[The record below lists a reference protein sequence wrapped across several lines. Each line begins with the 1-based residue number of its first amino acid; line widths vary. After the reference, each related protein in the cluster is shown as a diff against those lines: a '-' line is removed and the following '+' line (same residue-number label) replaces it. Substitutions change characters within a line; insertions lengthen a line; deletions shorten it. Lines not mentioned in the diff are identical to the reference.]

1 MLYSGHLF
9 LCLVALQSH
18 FVPFFI
24 IYRKKGARGML
35 KERIRTDCG
44 NSGRG
49 IWHFPVGGAVLR
61 LPRHPWRL
69 WHQWDVQWD
78 CCRGDGAWA
87 FVRGGGVEAET
98 DSVSSSGTESIR
110 QSGLLHAFGSG
121 RGLQRRFGG
130 NRGNFTGGDRRI
142 KGRKQ
147 SRLLPGF
154 LLEHMQG

>member
-1 MLYSGHLF
+1 MAFPCRRS
-9 LCLVALQSH
+9 CSAPAAASMAALASM
-18 FVPFFI
+18 
-24 IYRKKGARGML
+24 GCA
-35 KERIRTDCG
+35 
-44 NSGRG
+44 
-49 IWHFPVGGAVLR
+49 VGF
-61 LPRHPWRL
+61 
-69 WHQWDVQWD
+69 
-78 CCRGDGAWA
+78 CRGDGAWA

-147 SRLLPGF
+147 SQLLPGF

>member
-1 MLYSGHLF
+1 M
-9 LCLVALQSH
+9 CV
-18 FVPFFI
+18 
-24 IYRKKGARGML
+24 
-35 KERIRTDCG
+35 
-44 NSGRG
+44 
-49 IWHFPVGGAVLR
+49 
-61 LPRHPWRL
+61 
-69 WHQWDVQWD
+69 WD

-87 FVRGGGVEAET
+87 FVRGGVEAET

-147 SRLLPGF
+147 SQLLPGF